1 MFIKIVGLLLA
12 GSLVFGGIER
22 KVDTYL
28 QESQFQGSVLIA
40 KGGKVLFSKG
50 YGLANVEHK
59 IPNSPQTVFRLGSI
73 TKQFTAVAI
82 LQLQEQG
89 KLNVQD
95 PIGKYL
101 PNYPQRDKITIHHLL
116 THSAGIPEITDF
128 PNLSEIQRHPS
139 NPEKVIAYFKDLPLE
154 FTPGT
159 DSKYSNSGYI
169 ILGEIVEK
177 VSGVTYEKYIQE
189 HFFKPL
195 GMKSTYLDRNQKLI
209 PNRAAGYG
217 IDPSGAVVNAEF
229 IEMSFPH
236 GAGAMA
242 STVEDLYLWDLALKE
257 GKLLSKASMEQ
268 LFQVQ
273 AVSEKNQIAYGYG
286 FFIDKD
292 RKTVGHKGGIE
303 GFRAASYRHLDNDL
317 TIILLSNREDTN
329 VIALE
334 QELSSYWRN

>member
-12 GSLVFGGIER
+12 GALAFGGIER
-22 KVDTYL
+22 RADTYL
-28 QESQFQGSVLIA
+28 QESHFQGSVLIA
-40 KGGKVLFSKG
+40 KGGKVLLSKG
-50 YGLANVEHK
+50 YGLANAEHK
-59 IPNSPQTVFRLGSI
+59 IPNSSKIVYRLGSI

-95 PIGKYL
+95 PISKYL
-101 PNYPQRDKITIHHLL
+101 PSYPQGDKITIHHLL

-128 PNLSEIQRHPS
+128 PNLSEIQRNPS
-139 NPEKVIAYFKDLPLE
+139 NPKKVMAYFKDLPLE
-154 FTPGT
+154 FAPGS

-177 VSGVTYEKYIQE
+177 VSGAPYEKYIQD
-189 HFFKPL
+189 HFFKLL
-195 GMKSTYLDRNQKLI
+195 GMKATYLDRNQKLI
-209 PNRAAGYG
+209 PHRASGYG
-217 IDPSGAVVNAEF
+217 VDPSGAVVNAEF

-242 STVEDLYLWDLALKE
+242 STVEDLYLWDRALKE

-273 AVSEKNQIAYGYG
+273 AVQISYGYG
-286 FFIDKD
+286 FFIDQAT
-292 RKTVGHKGGIE
+292 RTIGHMGEIE
-303 GFRAASYRHLDNDL
+303 GFRAALYRHLDQDL
-317 TIILLSNREDTN
+317 TVILLSNREDAN